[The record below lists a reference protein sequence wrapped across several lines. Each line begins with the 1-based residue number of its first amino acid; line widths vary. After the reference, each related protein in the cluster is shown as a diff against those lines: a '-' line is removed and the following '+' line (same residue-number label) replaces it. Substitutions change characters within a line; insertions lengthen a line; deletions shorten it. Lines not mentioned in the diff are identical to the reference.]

1 MAKNDWDSLE
11 FIKAQAG
18 SPKIKVYK
26 RLKIP
31 GEEMKCINLRIPK
44 TLVDAMDTL
53 VDRGVASTRNAVVLL
68 MLDLSI
74 HLLAENGVGIAQII
88 VANAQAIL
96 DVQSTKQIEVEKLA
110 KDKADALMAK
120 FQANLEKNN
129 LYVDRK
135 THNLNS

>member
-11 FIKAQAG
+11 FIKAKAG

-96 DVQSTKQIEVEKLA
+96 DVQSNKQIEVEKLA

>member
-11 FIKAQAG
+11 FIKAKAG